1 MRKVLSFLLTGTAIF
16 CMFFV
21 NGSLAYARGGTG
33 IYSANQ
39 SKSFWAGNT
48 YVRCTY
54 GVDGRTAYIWINS
67 YVDCYF
73 SIDSVAYDYWDNE
86 YRLYGGASCSRD
98 YGVSASNST
107 FDQMYKIEGSIR
119 ADDSESGTSVYLN
132 HDFRNDF

>member
-16 CMFFV
+16 CMFLV

-54 GVDGRTAYIWINS
+54 GVDGRTAYIRMNS
-67 YVDCYF
+67 NDDCDF
-73 SIDSVAYDYWDNE
+73 SIDAVAYDYWDNE
-86 YRLYGGASCSRD
+86 YRLYEVQVVQEIMEYLQVTVHLTKC
-98 YGVSASNST
+98 
-107 FDQMYKIEGSIR
+107 IR
-119 ADDSESGTSVYLN
+119 LKV
-132 HDFRNDF
+132 R